1 MNRPLFLVAA
11 VIAATAL
18 PAVAAPPPPSL
29 LPAAPGGRV
38 HIHLV
43 QTVQGAN
50 GPLATATD
58 FDLVRRGPATL
69 VIERPQPGGAPNVSV
84 LSLTKDGSLALAEG
98 PSAAAADADVAG
110 LLQGV
115 NFALA
120 ATRNA
125 DPSAHGAW
133 AASLPLAP
141 PGTAT
146 AMVSIL
152 PAALTPG
159 GFDFTGDGQTTVAP
173 ASPSPDR
180 GGGSG
185 GGMRFPGGGGG
196 YGGFGGGRSRR
207 GGGGEEGCPRGG
219 SAQNVS
225 VHVEGHYSGTHLDRV
240 TIAQTR
246 SILVGGMPFVNT
258 GSWVLTIGR

>member
-1 MNRPLFLVAA
+1 MNRPLFAA
-11 VIAATAL
+11 AIIGVTAV
-18 PAVAAPPPPSL
+18 PAFAAPPAPSL
-29 LPAAPGGRV
+29 LPAAPGARV

-43 QTVQGAN
+43 QTLQGTS
-50 GPLATATD
+50 GPLATAID

-84 LSLTKDGSLALAEG
+84 LSLGKDGSLALAESA
-98 PSAAAADADVAG
+98 SAAAADADVAD
-110 LLQGV
+110 LLQGL

-125 DPSAHGAW
+125 DPATHGAW

-146 AMVSIL
+146 AMVSIV
-152 PAALTPG
+152 PAAATPG
-159 GFDFTGDGQTTVAP
+159 GFDFTGDGQTTAAP
-173 ASPSPDR
+173 PTPAPDR

-196 YGGFGGGRSRR
+196 GGFGGGFGGRSRR
-207 GGGGEEGCPRGG
+207 GGGGEGG
-219 SAQNVS
+219 LGGPAQSVS

-246 SILVGGMPFVNT
+246 SIVVAGMPFVNT